1 MIKVLHIFGKMDRG
15 GAEMRTLELMP
26 LLKEKGVRLDFCT
39 LASSER
45 AGHLDQ
51 QIRELG
57 GEVFRCPIRPGLLTF
72 GRRFLKFLRGAD
84 YDIIHSHVH
93 YASGYIVHLARRGGV
108 RGRIVHFRNTTDGRA
123 LTWRRRLYK
132 ALMLRMANRNATAI
146 LAVCRGAMD
155 FAWGPDWQSDPRT
168 AVIYNGLDTSK
179 YEHIACDRQGLI
191 GELSL
196 SPDCRIV
203 ISVAHIHRQKAHDV
217 LLDAASAV
225 VAKNPKVIFLLVG
238 DGVLRLEMEQK
249 AKELGL
255 GDNVYFLGLRSD
267 VPRLL
272 KSSDCFVLQSRW
284 EGLPGVVLEA
294 VAASLPVVG
303 TDLPGVR
310 EIAEHTDLVSI
321 VPVEDSKALADRLLT
336 VIEATTQE
344 KSSRP
349 FPKEFDLDN
358 CAEKLFDVY
367 SSQVRE

>member
-1 MIKVLHIFGKMDRG
+1 MDRG

-26 LLKEKGVRLDFCT
+26 LLKERGVHLDFCT

-51 QIRELG
+51 KIRELG

-72 GRRFLKFLRGAD
+72 GRRFRKFLGGPD
-84 YDIIHSHVH
+84 YDIVHSHVH
-93 YASGYIVHLARRGGV
+93 YASGYIVRQARRVGV

-132 ALMLRMANRNATAI
+132 ALMLRMADRNATAI
-146 LAVCRGAMD
+146 LAVCRGAME

-168 AVIYNGLDTSK
+168 TVIYNGLDTSRF
-179 YEHIACDRQGLI
+179 ERAASDRQGLI
-191 GELSL
+191 NELSL
-196 SPDCRIV
+196 PDDCRIV

-217 LLDAASAV
+217 LLDAAALV
-225 VAKNPKVIFLLVG
+225 VTKNPNVVFLLVG
-238 DGVLRLEMEQK
+238 DGVLRPEMEQK
-249 AKELGL
+249 TMDLGL
-255 GDNVYFLGLRSD
+255 GENIHFLGLRSD

-294 VAASLPVVG
+294 VAAGLQVVG

-310 EIAEHTDLVSI
+310 EIAEHTDLISI
-321 VPVEDSKALADRLLT
+321 VPVEDASSLAKGLLST
-336 VIEATTQE
+336 LDKCNPRGECIA
-344 KSSRP
+344 
-349 FPKEFDLDN
+349 FPEEFDLSK
-358 CAEKLFDVY
+358 CAEKWVNLYHGQMEDR
-367 SSQVRE
+367 QNG